1 MFKTSEPPEAGGKF
15 QGRKGS
21 ECAIVSGKGNH
32 YENLIKIG
40 KILQAS
46 PFQFD
51 FHLNEVSLVTS
62 VTIKN
67 PTRLCTLMNLFLR
80 FLDAEEIQ
88 DKRWFIRAVQA
99 FYSGHIGMFRASK
112 K

>member
-1 MFKTSEPPEAGGKF
+1 
-15 QGRKGS
+15 
-21 ECAIVSGKGNH
+21 
-32 YENLIKIG
+32 
-40 KILQAS
+40 
-46 PFQFD
+46 
-51 FHLNEVSLVTS
+51 
-62 VTIKN
+62 
-67 PTRLCTLMNLFLR
+67 MNLFLR